1 MTEGVAGMH
10 GLKDVANKG
19 NKVSID
25 KKIGSDIQ
33 SYWTRNFNCS
43 LNSGDKADLSV
54 LADDKIVNL
63 GDSTEKLL
71 LTVREFNKR

>member
-1 MTEGVAGMH
+1 MREGVAGMH
-10 GLKDVANKG
+10 GLKDVVNKG

-33 SYWTRNFNCS
+33 SYQTRNFNCS

-71 LTVREFNKR
+71 